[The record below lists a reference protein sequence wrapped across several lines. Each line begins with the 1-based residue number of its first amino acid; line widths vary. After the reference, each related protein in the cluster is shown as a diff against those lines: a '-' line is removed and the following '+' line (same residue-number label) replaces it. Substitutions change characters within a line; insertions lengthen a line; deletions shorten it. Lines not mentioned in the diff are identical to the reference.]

1 MVLLPYRILIADDA
15 LMNRTLIRNILEE
28 HLEDVVFEEAE
39 NGLQVLIHVEKHA
52 IDLIILDLVMPELD
66 GYETLKRLKS
76 DVRYSDIPVI
86 VNSAITE
93 IHSIE
98 NILKEGAVDYF
109 TKPLSLDDMKIKL
122 PLKARNAL
130 TMHAQRQTIMVLNDQ
145 INEELKNAN
154 IFANIMLP
162 KPEDMKL
169 VDLYIKYH
177 PSMGIGGDFFDC
189 VERDGRIHFMIA
201 DVTGHGIAAG
211 MASSMVKVLYRKCI
225 EKSDVLPHEILEEMN
240 RSIFEWFDFAGVNN
254 YFVFTAFVGVIENG
268 MLYYSNA
275 GQPYPILFN
284 FEDHETVQLEQNGFL
299 IGMMEDVAYDTV
311 YRHIYPGDAL
321 LLYTDGLFC
330 SGEAHDFVGWE
341 SVFQLATQL
350 REEMIDNAN
359 GFLEELFYGFHMIHK
374 ARHSTFTD
382 DVAMMLIKLR
392 P

>member
-1 MVLLPYRILIADDA
+1 MPYRILIADDA
-15 LMNRTLIRNILEE
+15 LMNRKLIRNILEE
-28 HLEDVVFEEAE
+28 HLEDVIFEEAE
-39 NGLQVLIHVEKHA
+39 NGVQVLSHVA
-52 IDLIILDLVMPELD
+52 NNTIDLIILDLVMPELD
-66 GYETLKRLKS
+66 GYETLKQLKS
-76 DVRYSDIPVI
+76 DARFSDIPVI

-98 NILKEGAVDYF
+98 NILKEGAIDYF
-109 TKPLSLDDMKIKL
+109 TKPLSIDDMRIKL

-130 TMHAQRQTIMVLNDQ
+130 TLHAQQQTIKALNNQ

-154 IFANIMLP
+154 VFANIMLP
-162 KPEDMKL
+162 KPEDMHL
-169 VDLYIKYH
+169 VDLYVKYH
-177 PSMGIGGDFFDC
+177 PSFGIGGDFFDC

-225 EKSDVLPHEILEEMN
+225 EKSDILPHEILEEMN
-240 RSIFEWFDFAGVNN
+240 RSIFDWFDFAGVNN

-299 IGMMEDVAYDTV
+299 IGMMEDVVYDTV
-311 YRHIYPGDAL
+311 YRHIYPGDVL
-321 LLYTDGLFC
+321 FLYTDGLFC
-330 SGEAHDFVGWE
+330 SGEAHDFVGWDN
-341 SVFQLATQL
+341 VFQLATQL
-350 REEMIDNAN
+350 REEIIRDAN

-382 DVAMMLIKLR
+382 DVAMMLIRLR

>member
-1 MVLLPYRILIADDA
+1 MAYRILIADDA
-15 LMNRTLIRNILEE
+15 VMNRKLIRNILAD
-28 HLEDVVFEEAE
+28 HLKDVIFEEAE
-39 NGLQVLIHVEKHA
+39 NGQQVLSLVEEHT
-52 IDLIILDLVMPELD
+52 IDLIILDLVMPVLD
-66 GYETLKRLKS
+66 GYDTLKRLKS
-76 DVRYSDIPVI
+76 SEKFRDIPVI

-98 NILKEGAVDYF
+98 NILNEGAIDYF

-130 TMHAQRQTIMVLNDQ
+130 TLHAQQQTIMALNNQ
-145 INEELKNAN
+145 INDELKNAN
-154 IFANIMLP
+154 VFANIMLP
-162 KPEDMKL
+162 KPEDMQL
-169 VDLYIKYH
+169 VDLFIKYH
-177 PSMGIGGDFFDC
+177 PSLGIGSDFFDC

-225 EKSDVLPHEILEEMN
+225 ERSDILPHEILEEMN
-240 RSIFEWFDFAGVNN
+240 RSIFDWFDFAGVNN

-284 FEDHETVQLEQNGFL
+284 FEDYETVQLEQNGFL
-299 IGMMEDVAYDTV
+299 IGMMEDVVYDTV
-311 YRHIYPGDAL
+311 YRHIYPGDVL
-321 LLYTDGLFC
+321 FLYTDGLFC

-341 SVFQLATQL
+341 NVFQLATQL
-350 REEMIDNAN
+350 REELLDNAE

-374 ARHSTFTD
+374 ARNSTFTD